1 MTTKLISHA
10 LGTFNSATKARN
22 WIGCLKPDE
31 YPEHVPQF
39 FSRADVTDEQ
49 RVAVLI
55 LLHSFAQ
62 SEKLAHELASE
73 CLIEHTII
81 RLFGPLHHYWIY
93 SATIRDID
101 RDQPLL
107 AVFLSG
113 GPDAV
118 EKDIDIAR
126 RYMARRLHS
135 TLTLL
140 ATRHCQAHGWGT
152 DHTFTKADAELPI
165 NKRFFAFSV
174 FFARRVFQVDINFPA
189 IKLSEDKSTYIW
201 TFVNGPVMQTEY
213 SHPLT
218 IVARLTIFQALLF
231 IEQHIHLLLEEL
243 DLEDGFEATLSR

>member
-1 MTTKLISHA
+1 
-10 LGTFNSATKARN
+10 R
-22 WIGCLKPDE
+22 
-31 YPEHVPQF
+31 F
-39 FSRADVTDEQ
+39 FSREDATSEQ
-49 RVAVLI
+49 RAAVLI

-62 SEKLAHELASE
+62 SEQLARELASE
-73 CLIEHTII
+73 RLITLTIATM
-81 RLFGPLHHYWIY
+81 FAPLSPYWTTVVT
-93 SATIRDID
+93 SRDMD

-174 FFARRVFQVDINFPA
+174 FFARRIFQVDINFPA
-189 IKLSEDKSTYIW
+189 IKL
-201 TFVNGPVMQTEY
+201 
-213 SHPLT
+213 
-218 IVARLTIFQALLF
+218 
-231 IEQHIHLLLEEL
+231 
-243 DLEDGFEATLSR
+243 